1 VIGTRHGNRDH
12 QVGCLE
18 DRGAENSGLGP
29 HCRERFY
36 IPEGQDRT

>member
-18 DRGAENSGLGP
+18 DRGAEGLLA
-29 HCRERFY
+29 
-36 IPEGQDRT
+36 